1 LAPYPAYKTPNIR
14 RLCVFRRPAQAT
26 RRRAIPEKRMLSA
39 IGDDFRRKDKKGNAP
54 YSSNTLTH
62 RGR

>member
-1 LAPYPAYKTPNIR
+1 RHRARIFAGWRLAPYPAYKTPNIR

-39 IGDDFRRKDKKGNAP
+39 IGDDFRRLRLMTNP
-54 YSSNTLTH
+54 F
-62 RGR
+62 